1 MVRNATIVDTSEDL
15 YQINSSSVT
24 DSQPTPEDTYT
35 ANEISKAIASFSDDY
50 RIPFTMHV
58 AGYHY
63 AEIAKQ
69 MKLPLGT
76 VKSRIYYARQYLQV
90 RLRDYDPR

>member
-1 MVRNATIVDTSEDL
+1 
-15 YQINSSSVT
+15 
-24 DSQPTPEDTYT
+24 
-35 ANEISKAIASFSDDY
+35 
-50 RIPFTMHV
+50 MHV

-63 AEIAKQ
+63 AEIAKH